1 MKFSMPILA
10 IVVALLFVASQSVY
24 TVDQRKYAV
33 KFQLGE
39 VVETKTTAG
48 LYFKMPLV
56 QNVKFYDKV
65 NLTLDNPEPDRMTT
79 SEKKPLLVDFVVL
92 WRIIDVRQYYISVQ
106 GDEEAARR
114 RLSQTVRA
122 NLAEEFNKHD
132 VHEAISSA
140 RDAITSVTQQK
151 ANADAKSIGVEVIDV
166 RLRRVELPP
175 DVTGP
180 VYQRMESERRRVANE
195 LRSLGGAES
204 EKIRADAD
212 RQRQVI
218 LAARGDVDDL
228 DVHRAV
234 RGEAQFGALA
244 AGEHTERMMCREPDR
259 AGHEPVRRA
268 GRLIVAAVDEHQPR
282 PRHRQPQGVHVDRH
296 LRADER
302 ARRLDLAR
310 IAPAPGLFLPGG
322 EDEGG
327 HATNSP

>member
-10 IVVALLFVASQSVY
+10 AIVALLFVASQSVY

-56 QNVKFYDKV
+56 QNVKFFDKI
-65 NLTLDNPEPDRMTT
+65 NLTLDNPEPDRVTT

-92 WRIIDVRQYYISVQ
+92 WKIIDVRQYYVSVQ

-122 NLAEEFNKHD
+122 NLAEEFNKHT

-140 RDAITSVTQQK
+140 RDAITTVTQQK
-151 ANADAKSIGVEVIDV
+151 ANADAKAIGVEVIDV
-166 RLRRVELPP
+166 RLRRLELPP

-218 LAARGDVDDL
+218 LADAYRQAQTIKGEGDAKSSAIYAQAYGQNAEFYSFYRSLDAYKSTFRNKGDLMVLDPSAEFFQYFKQNGASPPPPARG
-228 DVHRAV
+228 
-234 RGEAQFGALA
+234 
-244 AGEHTERMMCREPDR
+244 
-259 AGHEPVRRA
+259 
-268 GRLIVAAVDEHQPR
+268 VAK
-282 PRHRQPQGVHVDRH
+282 
-296 LRADER
+296 
-302 ARRLDLAR
+302 
-310 IAPAPGLFLPGG
+310 
-322 EDEGG
+322 
-327 HATNSP
+327 

>member
-1 MKFSMPILA
+1 MRSSMPLLA
-10 IVVALLFVASQSVY
+10 ALVAVLFIASQSVY
-24 TVDQRKYAV
+24 TVDQRKYAI

-39 VVETKTTAG
+39 IVETKTTAG
-48 LYFKMPLV
+48 LYFKVPLV
-56 QNVKFYDKV
+56 QNVKFYDKL
-65 NLTLDNPEPDRMTT
+65 NLTLDNPEPDRVTT

-92 WRIIDVRQYYISVQ
+92 WRITDVGQYYRSVQ

-140 RDAITSVTQQK
+140 RDKITSVTQQK

-195 LRSLGGAES
+195 LRSLGAAES

-212 RQRQVI
+212 RQRTVI
-218 LAARGDVDDL
+218 LADAYS
-228 DVHRAV
+228 
-234 RGEAQFGALA
+234 EAQKIKGSGDAKASATYAQAYTQNPEFYSFYRSLEAY
-244 AGEHTERMMCREPDR
+244 R
-259 AGHEPVRRA
+259 ATFRSKSDLMVLDPSSDFFQYFKDPGTSRTA
-268 GRLIVAAVDEHQPR
+268 PR
-282 PRHRQPQGVHVDRH
+282 T
-296 LRADER
+296 
-302 ARRLDLAR
+302 
-310 IAPAPGLFLPGG
+310 PAK
-322 EDEGG
+322 
-327 HATNSP
+327 

>member
-122 NLAEEFNKHD
+122 NLA
-132 VHEAISSA
+132 
-140 RDAITSVTQQK
+140 DAYRQAQTIK
-151 ANADAKSIGVEVIDV
+151 GEGDAKSSAIYAQAYGQNAEF
-166 RLRRVELPP
+166 
-175 DVTGP
+175 
-180 VYQRMESERRRVANE
+180 YSFY
-195 LRSLGGAES
+195 RSLDAYKSTFRSKSDLMVLDPSADFFQYFKQNGPL
-204 EKIRADAD
+204 RAP
-212 RQRQVI
+212 
-218 LAARGDVDDL
+218 ARGT
-228 DVHRAV
+228 AK
-234 RGEAQFGALA
+234 
-244 AGEHTERMMCREPDR
+244 
-259 AGHEPVRRA
+259 
-268 GRLIVAAVDEHQPR
+268 
-282 PRHRQPQGVHVDRH
+282 
-296 LRADER
+296 
-302 ARRLDLAR
+302 
-310 IAPAPGLFLPGG
+310 
-322 EDEGG
+322 
-327 HATNSP
+327 